1 MTQTIQPLANAIEY
15 LQPEEQHQVMCALEK
30 AVEWH
35 EGQYRSSGAL
45 YVEHPVAVAVY
56 LASLKAGKETLIAAL
71 LHDVVEDER
80 ASLDDVR
87 SLFGDSVAKL
97 VDGVTKLSK
106 LKYEGKRVK
115 RQIAS
120 LRKMLLSANED
131 LRVIFIK
138 LADRL
143 HNILT
148 ISALPPDKQDRI
160 AHETLEIYVPFARL
174 AGLWDLK
181 RVFETSCFPIA
192 FPEESAEWSKHIQA
206 LRLKLDRE
214 RTSFVERINAETA
227 TDVEAHIDYMT
238 DYEVYQKLQGQIALL
253 KDVQSLDSINVV
265 LTEEGKEAELN
276 CYKLLGEVHRKYPVL
291 ADSFHDY
298 ISTPQ
303 PNGYRALHT
312 TVFIAQN
319 HLVKLRIQTRYMHD
333 YNVRRK
339 LSDWAVDPESNLRAA
354 LAALSKSP
362 KDGSDYL
369 EDLKSTVLEKPISI
383 FTTLGEIISLP
394 PDSTGVDFVYA
405 VDPGYLRYLE
415 GIWVNG
421 ERMEASRKLED
432 GDTVEPIYL
441 VTEENGKH
449 SMMWLNKVKSIEAR
463 EALKNAIQKDSVA
476 DVNTQARQILTQE
489 LGKERLSPTWL
500 FRVGQL
506 QKLVSEALGFSSF
519 DHVLQD
525 LGSGLLPV
533 SRVVEAYKKVLA
545 EPHGIFVRILSAL
558 HLLPRSRVLDNK
570 KYLIN
575 IAIYAKDRRGLIYD
589 ITRCFA
595 QRDINIA
602 KFGVFAYPNG
612 GALYHIRLEAK
623 DFEEFSDL
631 FDALLQVPSVTR
643 VLRTR

>member
-1 MTQTIQPLANAIEY
+1 
-15 LQPEEQHQVMCALEK
+15 
-30 AVEWH
+30 
-35 EGQYRSSGAL
+35 
-45 YVEHPVAVAVY
+45 
-56 LASLKAGKETLIAAL
+56 
-71 LHDVVEDER
+71 
-80 ASLDDVR
+80 
-87 SLFGDSVAKL
+87 
-97 VDGVTKLSK
+97 
-106 LKYEGKRVK
+106 
-115 RQIAS
+115 
-120 LRKMLLSANED
+120 
-131 LRVIFIK
+131 
-138 LADRL
+138 
-143 HNILT
+143 
-148 ISALPPDKQDRI
+148 
-160 AHETLEIYVPFARL
+160 
-174 AGLWDLK
+174 
-181 RVFETSCFPIA
+181 
-192 FPEESAEWSKHIQA
+192 
-206 LRLKLDRE
+206 
-214 RTSFVERINAETA
+214 
-227 TDVEAHIDYMT
+227 MT